1 MNQRVRMV
9 SPSNHRLAIAPI
21 IQEGMPSSNFMK
33 AEYLDM
39 AVRMASAGSQPLRST
54 IRHSRQFLRGV
65 TDFDNNG
72 NYAWKKGEYA
82 KNCYEF
88 SENAWPHRELK
99 NYNKVLHGEHII
111 PLKMVFDRWL
121 ELIDAGYSP
130 EKQRSFLERHLI
142 VVWITIAEQQ
152 RIDRELGLRTKMPE
166 GWGWGDDTHAR
177 LRVAGIKPMTR
188 M

>member
-1 MNQRVRMV
+1 MA
-9 SPSNHRLAIAPI
+9 SPPNHSLAITPM
-21 IQEGMPSSNFMK
+21 IQEGGPSSNFMK

-39 AVRMASAGSQPLRST
+39 AVRMASAGSQPLRKT

-65 TDFDNNG
+65 TDFDNHG

-142 VVWITIAEQQ
+142 VVWITIAEQE

-166 GWGWGDDTHAR
+166 GWDWGNDTHAR
-177 LRVAGIKPMTR
+177 LRVAGIKPMLTD
-188 M
+188 MS